1 MGLRGVAAT
10 GRDREPA
17 ADRYARYR
25 AAIAGEALPLAIVDL
40 DAFER
45 NVDAVVLEVEAGAR
59 ATIRV
64 ATKSLRCLDLLR
76 RVAAR
81 GRGLVRGALCVSARE
96 AAFLASNGVD
106 DVLVAYPS
114 AQPSDAAIVAASNAA
129 GRRVAVTVDA
139 REHVDVL
146 ARAATAASTRV
157 PVVIDV
163 DVSLRALG
171 DRVHL
176 GARRSP
182 IAAPDEAV
190 AIARAIAEH
199 ASLELAGVLAY
210 EAQVAGVPD
219 VDAGRPSVTPLRRAA
234 RRALALD
241 AQRRRAAVTEGLARA
256 GFALALVNGGGSGSL
271 AWSARDA
278 SVTEVAV
285 GSAFV
290 QSHLF
295 DGFRDLDGG
304 DPAIAFA
311 LQAARRP
318 AHGFVTCLGG
328 GFVASGA
335 AGLDRL
341 PKPWLPAGL
350 ALTPLEGAGEVQ
362 TPLTVPPGVEIAIGD
377 PIFFRPAKA
386 GELAEHVSTYLLVR
400 GDRVEARAPTYRG
413 EGLHIF

>member
-234 RRALALD
+234 
-241 AQRRRAAVTEGLARA
+241 VTEGLARA